1 MINPKEIRKDFPIF
15 ENNPNLIYFDNTAT
29 TQKPRQVIEKIKE
42 VYEKYYANIHRGV
55 YKISEISSEEY
66 ENSHKLVADFIKCK
80 EWREI
85 IFTRNTTESINL
97 VAYSYGLNNI
107 KKDDKIL
114 ISYMEHSSNLLPW
127 RFVCKKTGAKLEYI
141 NVKDYKLD
149 LNDFERKIDEKT
161 KIISITH
168 VSNVLGTINPIEEII
183 KIAHEKGALVLIDAA
198 QSSGHLPINVKKLDV
213 DFLVFSSHK
222 MLGPSGIGVLYGK
235 EELLE
240 NMEPF
245 LWGGDMIKDIDFD
258 KEYLNDLPW
267 KFEAGTPNIV
277 DGIAFGEAV
286 KYLNRLGMENIE
298 KYEQELTKYFLERFE
313 EFSNKYKDVI
323 LMGLNDYKDREA
335 IFSLVFKINPH
346 IIGKMLDS
354 YNISVRTGYHCCYI
368 LFRHLDL
375 YKYKGSV
382 RASLYI
388 YNTKEEIDFFF
399 EKLEEIVKR
408 FSS

>member
-1 MINPKEIRKDFPIF
+1 MINPKEIRKYFPIF

-42 VYEKYYANIHRGV
+42 VYEKYYANIHRGI

-149 LNDFERKIDEKT
+149 LDDFERKIDEKT
-161 KIISITH
+161 KIVSITH

-277 DGIAFGEAV
+277 DGIAFGEAI

-313 EFSNKYKDVI
+313 EFSNKYKDVM

-335 IFSLVFKINPH
+335 IFSLVFKTNPH

-354 YNISVRTGYHCCYI
+354 YNITVRTGYHCCYI

-399 EKLEEIVKR
+399 EKLDEIVKK
-408 FSS
+408 F

>member
-15 ENNPNLIYFDNTAT
+15 ENNSNLIYFDNTAT

-80 EWREI
+80 DWREI

-97 VAYSYGLNNI
+97 VAYSYGLNSI
-107 KKDDKIL
+107 KKDDRIL
-114 ISYMEHSSNLLPW
+114 ISSMEHSSNLLPW
-127 RFVCKKTGAKLEYI
+127 RFVCRKTGAKLEYI

-149 LNDFERKIDEKT
+149 LDDLEKKIDEKT
-161 KIISITH
+161 KIVSITH

-198 QSSGHLPINVKKLDV
+198 QSSGHLPIDVKKLDV

-245 LWGGDMIKDIDFD
+245 LWGGDMITDIDFD

-267 KFEAGTPNIV
+267 KFEAGTPNIA
-277 DGIAFGEAV
+277 DGIAFGEAI
-286 KYLNRLGMENIE
+286 KYLNKLGMENIE

-335 IFSLVFKINPH
+335 IFSLTFKINPH

-354 YNISVRTGYHCCYI
+354 YNITVRTGYHCCYI

-408 FSS
+408 F

>member
-66 ENSHKLVADFIKCK
+66 ENSHKLVADFIKSK
-80 EWREI
+80 DWREI

-127 RFVCKKTGAKLEYI
+127 RFVCRKTGAKLEYI
-141 NVKDYKLD
+141 NVKDYRLD

-161 KIISITH
+161 KIVSITH
-168 VSNVLGTINPIEEII
+168 VSNVLGTINPIDEII
-183 KIAHEKGALVLIDAA
+183 KIAHEKGALVLVDAA
-198 QSSGHLPINVKKLDV
+198 QSSGHLPIDVKRLDV

-267 KFEAGTPNIV
+267 KFEAGTPNIA
-277 DGIAFGEAV
+277 DGIAFGEAI
-286 KYLNRLGMENIE
+286 KYLNKLGMENIE

-313 EFSNKYKDVI
+313 EFSNKYKDVM

-335 IFSLVFKINPH
+335 IFSLVFKIDPH

-354 YNISVRTGYHCCYI
+354 YNITVRTGYHCCYI

-399 EKLEEIVKR
+399 EKLEEIVKK
-408 FSS
+408 F

>member
-29 TQKPRQVIEKIKE
+29 TQKPKQVIEKIKE

-149 LNDFERKIDEKT
+149 LDDFERKIDEKT
-161 KIISITH
+161 KIVSITH

-198 QSSGHLPINVKKLDV
+198 QSSGHLSINVKKLDV

-277 DGIAFGEAV
+277 DGIAFGEAI
-286 KYLNRLGMENIE
+286 KYLNKLGMENIE

-354 YNISVRTGYHCCYI
+354 YNITVRTGYHCCYI
-368 LFRHLDL
+368 LFRYLDL

-408 FSS
+408 F

>member
-127 RFVCKKTGAKLEYI
+127 RFICRKTGAKLEYI
-141 NVKDYKLD
+141 NVKNYRLD
-149 LNDFERKIDEKT
+149 LDDFERKIDEKT
-161 KIISITH
+161 KIVSITH
-168 VSNVLGTINPIEEII
+168 VSKVLGTINPIEEII

-277 DGIAFGEAV
+277 DGIAFGEAI
-286 KYLNRLGMENIE
+286 KYLNKLGMENIE

-323 LMGLNDYKDREA
+323 LMGSNDYKDREA

-354 YNISVRTGYHCCYI
+354 YNITVRTGYHCCYI
-368 LFRHLDL
+368 LFRYLDL

-408 FSS
+408 F

>member
-15 ENNPNLIYFDNTAT
+15 ENNPTLIYFDNTAT

-114 ISYMEHSSNLLPW
+114 ISSMEHSSNLLPW
-127 RFVCKKTGAKLEYI
+127 RFVCRKTGAKLEYI

-149 LNDFERKIDEKT
+149 LDDFERKIDEKT
-161 KIISITH
+161 KIVSITH

-235 EELLE
+235 KELLE

-245 LWGGDMIKDIDFD
+245 LWGGDMITDIDFD

-267 KFEAGTPNIV
+267 KFEAGTPNIA
-277 DGIAFGEAV
+277 DGIAFGEAI

-335 IFSLVFKINPH
+335 IFSLTFKINPH

-354 YNISVRTGYHCCYI
+354 YNITVRTGYHCCYI
-368 LFRHLDL
+368 LFRNLDL

-399 EKLEEIVKR
+399 EKLGEIIKR
-408 FSS
+408 FK

>member
-66 ENSHKLVADFIKCK
+66 ENSHKLVADFIRSKD
-80 EWREI
+80 WREI

-107 KKDDKIL
+107 SKDDKIL

-141 NVKDYKLD
+141 NIKDYRLD

-161 KIISITH
+161 KIVSITH

-183 KIAHEKGALVLIDAA
+183 KIAHEKGALVLVDAA

-277 DGIAFGEAV
+277 DGIAFGEAI
-286 KYLNRLGMENIE
+286 KYLNKLGMENIE

-313 EFSNKYKDVI
+313 EFSNKYKDVM

-354 YNISVRTGYHCCYI
+354 YNITVRTGYHCCYI

-408 FSS
+408 F

>member
-15 ENNPNLIYFDNTAT
+15 ENNPNLVYFDNTAT

-114 ISYMEHSSNLLPW
+114 ISSMEHSSNLLPW
-127 RFVCKKTGAKLEYI
+127 RFVCRKTGAKLEYI

-149 LNDFERKIDEKT
+149 LDDLERKIDEKT
-161 KIISITH
+161 KIVSITH

-198 QSSGHLPINVKKLDV
+198 QSSGHLPIDVKKLDV
-213 DFLVFSSHK
+213 DFLAFSSHK

-245 LWGGDMIKDIDFD
+245 LWGGDMITDIDFD
-258 KEYLNDLPW
+258 KEDLNDLPW
-267 KFEAGTPNIV
+267 KFEAGTPNIA
-277 DGIAFGEAV
+277 DGIAFGEAI
-286 KYLNRLGMENIE
+286 KYLNKLGMENIE

-335 IFSLVFKINPH
+335 IFSLTFKINPH

-354 YNISVRTGYHCCYI
+354 YNITVRTGYHCCYI

-408 FSS
+408 F